1 MANKFKSGDIV
12 KLKTGSQPMTVK
24 GYAATHTPKGNVIIT
39 DKYECVWADGKKLQK
54 AIFKEET
61 IQLV

>member
-1 MANKFKSGDIV
+1 MPNKFKEGDIV
-12 KLKTGSQPMTVK
+12 ILKTGSQPMTIK
-24 GYAATHTPKGNVIIT
+24 GHAATHTHNGNIMIT

-61 IQLV
+61 IKLA